1 MALGPGG
8 SAGSERVHKAENY
21 PIRGWEAA
29 LRSKV
34 GSAST
39 SWRVGSLHTMIS
51 STAKSLLAAV
61 ALGAAFMLNNSQAAV
76 ASGQPA
82 PDFTVTDLD
91 GKTHRLADY
100 RGRVVVLE
108 WLNPGCPFVVRHYK
122 SGNMQSTQKA
132 AATDRAVWL
141 QVNSGSIGDLDAAK
155 SVEWQT
161 KQGVTATAYIR
172 DVTGKL
178 GRLFD
183 AKTTPHLFVIGK
195 DGTLVYQGAIDD
207 QPNASVTNTTSAH
220 NYVKAALAALRAGK
234 PVETTSTPSYGC
246 GVKYGAEGRGPRVHS
261 FRAALRRFD
270 AGSPEIRALG

>member
-1 MALGPGG
+1 
-8 SAGSERVHKAENY
+8 
-21 PIRGWEAA
+21 
-29 LRSKV
+29 
-34 GSAST
+34 
-39 SWRVGSLHTMIS
+39 MIS

-122 SGNMQSTQKA
+122 SGNMQGTQKA

-246 GVKYGAEGRGPRVHS
+246 GVKYGAEG
-261 FRAALRRFD
+261 
-270 AGSPEIRALG
+270 